1 MENSEIKKA
10 LQQVLAEKGDY
21 KTLSRMLAD
30 DEKRAKD
37 EDKSNQLTKLITPI
51 SAFADILTENSK
63 GAFMEDLEKRLDE
76 GVAAKVT
83 EHKDELDTA
92 LASFKT
98 ELNDLL
104 AQSKANLTTE
114 NLQSYK
120 DAETKLT
127 SAMME
132 QAIDT
137 VARKAAEMLPTIS
150 ESARLTPDDISDIID
165 TAALSVESQVER
177 IIGEYIEDFGITVDQ
192 ITDFKEEVQKL
203 IPAVDFSGISV
214 DYSQV
219 RNAPQGGTSA
229 VLVNQL
235 IAAALEGFSG
245 GLPDQSGN
253 NGKFLSTDGTD
264 ASWETVSAG
273 SVDVVSNV
281 ATDRILGRTTAG
293 SGDSE
298 QLTASEVRTL
308 INVADGATAN
318 TGALADLDTV
328 DTAQIDDDAITN
340 AKIAGAGTRDAT
352 TFYRGDGTFAAPSG
366 SGDLVGPSS
375 AADNSVPTY
384 DGTTGKLVQDQG
396 SMFIDDD
403 GNVGIGT
410 DSPASPLTIANAA
423 TNKAQFGTGT
433 VNSSIKISN
442 RMEVGYNGK
451 GYINTPVVK
460 NMEIRTNSIVKQIVH
475 TTGIL
480 TSGTNYGVQ
489 FTPTV
494 NQASGTAGFTALH
507 VDVTETATGSGSQ
520 LLMDLQVGGSSKFV
534 VDNAGNVG
542 IGTTAPDTKLQ
553 VAGAITQQPLSSD
566 PADPDAGNSVQW
578 VSDGTGTGDAGDVM
592 LKVNVGGTTKVIT
605 LIDYSVA

>member
-1 MENSEIKKA
+1 MPKLNPNTLKKLNLYKTNPDLVKDVSANELADLVIVLLNSINFVENSIASGQADISGAMTKQVNA
-10 LQQVLAEKGDY
+10 LFTEY
-21 KTLSRMLAD
+21 KTDSQNIKAELKSAISGSKQQIKED
-30 DEKRAKD
+30 GDNAKS
-37 EDKSNQLTKLITPI
+37 ELKEALRRLNERVSALTNG
-51 SAFADILTENSK
+51 DN
-63 GAFMEDLEKRLDE
+63 
-76 GVAAKVT
+76 GVVT
-83 EHKDELDTA
+83 EAEVQRAAQMALGMLELPD
-92 LASFKT
+92 F
-98 ELNDLL
+98 
-104 AQSKANLTTE
+104 
-114 NLQSYK
+114 
-120 DAETKLT
+120 
-127 SAMME
+127 
-132 QAIDT
+132 
-137 VARKAAEMLPTIS
+137 AEMVSTSIQ
-150 ESARLTPDDISDIID
+150 SD
-165 TAALSVESQVER
+165 
-177 IIGEYIEDFGITVDQ
+177 GEAI
-192 ITDFKEEVQKL
+192 
-203 IPAVDFSGISV
+203 
-214 DYSQV
+214 
-219 RNAPQGGTSA
+219 RNALELLVGEERYAVEIVDVKGLEDRLKQLAVTSQGSPGGTSKPA
-229 VLVNQL
+229 VYRFIRDA
-235 IAAALEGFSG
+235 IADGIIG
-245 GLPDQSGN
+245 GGSSLPDQSGN

-273 SVDVVSNV
+273 TVDVVSNV

-293 SGDSE
+293 TGDSE

-410 DSPASPLTIANAA
+410 ASPASPLTIANAA

-578 VSDGTGTGDAGDVM
+578 VSDGTGTGDAGDVL